1 MTRLLIIT
9 DAPMIAE
16 GARVLAEASGEGDV
30 VGQAEDLDGLGVALG
45 RDKPDVALLDLQMA
59 GDLALQ
65 LLWWLREQAPSVS
78 VIALSDQEDGQD
90 VVAAL
95 QAGARGYLPRRVTAA
110 ELGQAIRT
118 VQQGGVVLHPLAAAN
133 LLQRLQRQPTPTPP
147 PETLTPR
154 EREVLRLMVE
164 GLSNKAIA
172 VRLGISEHTVKFHIG
187 AILGKLGAG
196 SRTEAVSIAV
206 RQGLV
211 PL

>member
-30 VGQAEDLDGLGVALG
+30 VGQVEDLDSLGVALG
-45 RDKPDVALLDLQMA
+45 RDKPDLALLDLQMA
-59 GDLALQ
+59 GDVALQ
-65 LLWWLREQAPSVS
+65 LLWWLREQAPSLL

-90 VVAAL
+90 SVAAL

-118 VQQGGVVLHPLAAAN
+118 VRQGGVVLDPLAAAN

-164 GLSNKAIA
+164 GLTNKAIA